1 MTIDFGKALQDE
13 PVTMDTGEESK
24 TAEVTIVAANDIE
37 AAKHNL
43 MQFRSAVQAMQ
54 HEATS
59 LEVKDAGSES
69 KGAEMTAQVKRLKK
83 TIEAKQEEIIGDAS
97 KFVRLV
103 QAFTLPFRKDLEA
116 IEAQVKR
123 KLGDYGFR
131 KEQARRI
138 AEEAA
143 RKAAA
148 EAQAQIDAE
157 AKAANVEPVQLPTP
171 VVPKQNA
178 PVRTESGTTSYVS
191 QWTYE
196 VEDVSKIPARYLL
209 PDPTNKAAVNESIRA
224 GVREITGL
232 RIFERMV
239 TRTR

>member
-1 MTIDFGKALQDE
+1 MAIDFSKALDEGPESYQDHDA
-13 PVTMDTGEESK
+13 TQF
-24 TAEVTIVAANDIE
+24 VASATPTVIANDIE

-43 MQFRSAVQAMQ
+43 MQFRSAVNAMQ
-54 HEATS
+54 AEATA
-59 LEVKDAGSES
+59 LEVRDAETEE
-69 KGAEMTAQVKRLKK
+69 KGAEMTAQTKKLKK
-83 TIEAKQEEIIGDAS
+83 AIEAKQEDIIGEAS

-123 KLGDYGFR
+123 KLGDYGFL

-143 RKAAA
+143 RKAA
-148 EAQAQIDAE
+148 
-157 AKAANVEPVQLPTP
+157 NVEPVQLPTP
-171 VVPKQNA
+171 VIPKQSA

-209 PDPTNKAAVNESIRA
+209 SDPTNKAAVNESIRA
-224 GVREITGL
+224 GVREIPGL
-232 RIFERMV
+232 KIFERMV